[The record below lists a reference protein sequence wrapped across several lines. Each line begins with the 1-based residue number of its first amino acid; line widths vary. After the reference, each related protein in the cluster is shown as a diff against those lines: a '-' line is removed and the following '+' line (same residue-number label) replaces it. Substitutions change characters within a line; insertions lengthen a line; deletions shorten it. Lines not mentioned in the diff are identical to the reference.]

1 MTAEAAAKHFI
12 TVEEYLS
19 GEEAAEVKHEY
30 LGGLV
35 YAMAGAT
42 NTHNR
47 LAGNSYAALHAQLRG
62 QRCQPFNSDTKV
74 RVQFSDHTRFYYP
87 DVQVVWRQNPG
98 SDHFQDD
105 PAVII
110 EIVSPSTRR
119 TDEQEKRAA
128 YFHLPSL
135 WIYVLIEQESV
146 AATVWRRS
154 DTGFVREDYE
164 GRAAI
169 LELGDIS
176 AKLALAEVY
185 EGVTPEP
192 A

>member
-1 MTAEAAAKHFI
+1 MIAEAAAKHFI
-12 TVEEYLS
+12 SAEEYLT
-19 GEEAAEVKHEY
+19 GEETADVKHEY
-30 LGGLV
+30 LGGIV

-47 LAGNSYAALHAQLRG
+47 LATNVQGSLYTQLRG

-74 RVQFSDHTRFYYP
+74 RVQFADHTRFYYP
-87 DVQVVWRQNPG
+87 DAQVVYRHNPG

-105 PAVII
+105 PVVIV

-135 WIYVLIEQESV
+135 RVYVLIEQESV
-146 AATVWRRS
+146 AATVWRRG

-164 GRAAI
+164 GRAAVLPLAEI
-169 LELGDIS
+169 G
-176 AKLALAEVY
+176 AQLALSEVY
-185 EGVTPEP
+185 EGVTLEP
-192 A
+192 V

>member
-1 MTAEAAAKHFI
+1 MTAEIATKHFI
-12 TVEEYLS
+12 SVEEYLA
-19 GEEAAEVKHEY
+19 GEETAEVKHEY
-30 LGGLV
+30 LGGVV

-42 NTHNR
+42 NAHNR
-47 LAGNSYAALHAQLRG
+47 IAGNVQGSLYTQLRG

-74 RVQFSDHTRFYYP
+74 RVQLADHTRFYYP
-87 DVQVVWRQNPG
+87 DVQVVCRHNPG

-110 EIVSPSTRR
+110 EVASPSTRR
-119 TDEQEKRAA
+119 TDEQEKRVA
-128 YFHLPSL
+128 YFNVPSL
-135 WIYVLIEQESV
+135 RAYILVDQERV

-154 DTGFVREDYE
+154 ETGFVREDYE
-164 GRAAI
+164 GR
-169 LELGDIS
+169 S
-176 AKLALAEVY
+176 AVIALDEIGARLALADVY